1 MTGFYGN
8 LPAVCA
14 AVRIARRPRARA
26 GVIARGIVP

>member
-14 AVRIARRPRARA
+14 DVRIAPRVTARA
-26 GVIARGIVP
+26 QETAPENVP

>member
-14 AVRIARRPRARA
+14 DVGTARRMGARA
-26 GVIARGIVP
+26 AKAGRRIVP

>member
-14 AVRIARRPRARA
+14 DVRIARRVTARA
-26 GVIARGIVP
+26 QETAPGIVP